1 MSETSDKLRAKL
13 DELHDLL
20 DSLDEVDPEAEALL
34 SSAIADLRGK
44 LAAQSTSERLESA
57 ESPSIV
63 DRFRAAAEHFE
74 ESHPTLT
81 GTIGSVI
88 DALGRMGV

>member
-34 SSAIADLRGK
+34 SSAIADLRDK
-44 LAAQSTSERLESA
+44 LAAQSTSAHLEST
-57 ESPSIV
+57 ENPSLA
-63 DRFRAAAEHFE
+63 DRFRALAEHFE

>member
-13 DELHDLL
+13 DELHNLL
-20 DSLDEVDPEAEALL
+20 DSLDVVDAEAETLL
-34 SSAIADLRGK
+34 ASAIADLRRK
-44 LAAQSTSERLESA
+44 LAAKSTSENLEDA